1 MKRYLLILI
10 IISGIFT
17 SCKNGDWEFP
27 DYEYTAAYFAYQTPV
42 RTIVIGEDVYDTT
55 LDNEHKCQIMA
66 TMGGVYENK
75 KDVEIGFRID
85 NALCNGLTFDGG
97 AEVKAMPSNYY
108 TLSSTEKI
116 VIKKGNILGGVVV
129 QLTDAFFADPLAVKN
144 TYVIPLVMT
153 DVKNVDK
160 ILTGTPLANTPNRV
174 RAEDWDVLPKD
185 YILYAIKYI
194 NKYHANYLRR
204 GKDVITGD
212 KNETVIRRK
221 EYVEKDEVVGTHTR
235 SLNMVELP
243 LRITDATGELLDCTL
258 LLSFDDSGKCAV
270 SSGSQGVTMSGS
282 GQYVVKG
289 EKGSWGNKDRD
300 AIYLNYNINFGK
312 MQVSTV
318 DTLVIR
324 DRGVKPETFKP
335 ILK

>member
-1 MKRYLLILI
+1 M
-10 IISGIFT
+10 
-17 SCKNGDWEFP
+17 
-27 DYEYTAAYFAYQTPV
+27 
-42 RTIVIGEDVYDTT
+42 
-55 LDNEHKCQIMA
+55 
-66 TMGGVYENK
+66 
-75 KDVEIGFRID
+75 
-85 NALCNGLTFDGG
+85 
-97 AEVKAMPSNYY
+97 
-108 TLSSTEKI
+108 
-116 VIKKGNILGGVVV
+116 
-129 QLTDAFFADPLAVKN
+129 
-144 TYVIPLVMT
+144 
-153 DVKNVDK
+153 
-160 ILTGTPLANTPNRV
+160 

-258 LLSFDDSGKCAV
+258 LLTFDDSGKCTV
-270 SSGSQGVTMSGS
+270 SSGNEGVAMSGS

-335 ILK
+335 VLK